1 MRRGGA
7 CGHQGRIRHH
17 IKSLIRVLMRCADRE
32 RSGSISSSST
42 TTAAAKGPHRFFVT
56 HYHPSACAPLVLA
69 PFRRQPMISTNLLL
83 FLPSSM
89 SQPGRLQGH
98 HQYIRNGRRYR
109 LSDHFHFTTAAQQLR
124 AYWVGSEAWMSLGLT
139 DAIKQLFSDS

>member
-1 MRRGGA
+1 LGSEIDELAVANEDSEEEARVV
-7 CGHQGRIRHH
+7 IRVASGTTS
-17 IKSLIRVLMRCADRE
+17 KSLIRVLMRCADRE

-42 TTAAAKGPHRFFVT
+42 TIACCKGPHRFFVT
-56 HYHPSACAPLVLA
+56 QYHPSACAPLVLA

-109 LSDHFHFTTAAQQLR
+109 LSDHFHFTTAAQQLK
-124 AYWVGSEAWMSLGLT
+124 AYWVGSH
-139 DAIKQLFSDS
+139 